1 MNGFILTI
9 ISILAIA
16 SIAYLFKNEDS
27 HKEGF
32 WMNPSRSLKVEK
44 MFRNCNKADFYQV
57 PNFQSTLSPRFSNVG
72 YGPNLQGRLPAYGM
86 LGVPIDPL
94 MDTAKSLN
102 TSIVNNPNN
111 FSQCSMAAI
120 PQPISSCKISSPSI
134 QTSQCDKMMMS
145 NPGIE
150 PYQNQIDCK
159 STTFVGAP
167 GIPLNPHYP
176 TTSYSNE
183 INGNYDKTLNLI
195 LEEGANSWPTST
207 VAEPNKASF
216 INEDGQLSQPI
227 IYDRYIFANKN
238 SRQRGAGDPIRG
250 DLPIVPVSGSW
261 FIPSQA
267 NNPGLNL
274 QQGAMNVM
282 GGVNN
287 ETSNALANLIW
298 NSSGGSET
306 TIGGVD
312 MANTLMTHQVY
323 GAASAAQGDVIVRTF
338 P

>member
-1 MNGFILTI
+1 
-9 ISILAIA
+9 
-16 SIAYLFKNEDS
+16 
-27 HKEGF
+27 
-32 WMNPSRSLKVEK
+32 MNPSRSVKVEK

-72 YGPNLQGRLPAYGM
+72 YGANLQGRLPAYGM

-102 TSIVNNPNN
+102 TSIVRNSNNS
-111 FSQCSMAAI
+111 SQCSMAAI
-120 PQPISSCKISSPSI
+120 PQSVSSCKIPSSSMKTSP
-134 QTSQCDKMMMS
+134 SQCDQMMMS

-150 PYQNQIDCK
+150 PFQTQIDCQ

-167 GIPLNPHYP
+167 GTPLNPRYP
-176 TTSYSNE
+176 SSTSYSN
-183 INGNYDKTLNLI
+183 GNYDQTLNLI

-227 IYDRYIFANKN
+227 IYDRFIFANKN

-267 NNPGLNL
+267 NSPGLNL